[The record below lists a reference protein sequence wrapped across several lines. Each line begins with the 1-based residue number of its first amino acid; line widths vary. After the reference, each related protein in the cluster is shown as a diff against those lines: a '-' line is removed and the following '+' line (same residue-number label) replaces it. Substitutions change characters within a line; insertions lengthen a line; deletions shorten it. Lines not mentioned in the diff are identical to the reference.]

1 MLHAAG
7 QVEVYSIS
15 GSQEE
20 QGDNVDNESKI
31 KLLCGVWD
39 EPVLI
44 CFRRMPPETKQ
55 VKDFILKFQYEVAS
69 KCL

>member
-1 MLHAAG
+1 MAKPRKGCITSLANLTYMLHAAG

-44 CFRRMPPETKQ
+44 CFRRMPPEPNK
-55 VKDFILKFQYEVAS
+55 
-69 KCL
+69 